1 MIKFK
6 NIDFVFCEK
15 NKIFMGVTNYRYLL
29 TSLYENNF
37 DIFILKRII
46 DELKNKN
53 IEGMTIEE
61 LKNHI
66 KYVLEE
72 NKYNLIEES
81 LDYFVEKV
89 KREKFKKFVN
99 SIFGIF
105 AFDYF
110 FKKLKFDV
118 YVYIQEKNAA

>member
-1 MIKFK
+1 
-6 NIDFVFCEK
+6 
-15 NKIFMGVTNYRYLL
+15 MGVTNYRYLL

-99 SIFGIF
+99 SIFGIS